1 MSGLRPGLGLWIGTA
16 VLFLTA
22 CAPFRPAPP
31 AAPQMSE
38 ESGSALRCVDQW
50 ALQGRMAFRSPE
62 QSGSAR
68 LSWQQREERYRL
80 SVDGPL
86 GVGGMRIEG
95 DDAQVQVES
104 RGERRVYSSAPE
116 AVLAA
121 ALGYELPVR
130 ALRYW
135 VLGLSDPQGGRAV
148 WGVAPGA
155 AVPSLQQAGWTVRY
169 EAREARVAE
178 VPLPTRL
185 TLDRGDL
192 SLRLLV
198 EHWDVDPARLC
209 PAPLP

>member
-1 MSGLRPGLGLWIGTA
+1 MSRVRPAVGLWVGTA
-16 VLFLTA
+16 ALLLTA

-50 ALQGRMAFRSPE
+50 ALQGRVAFRSPE

-80 SVDGPL
+80 SMDGPL
-86 GVGGMRIEG
+86 GVGGIRIEG
-95 DDAQVQVES
+95 DDARVQVES
-104 RGERRVYSSAPE
+104 RGERQVYASAPE
-116 AVLAA
+116 AVLTA
-121 ALGYELPVR
+121 ALGYELPLR

-148 WGVAPGA
+148 WGASPDA
-155 AVPSLQQAGWTVRY
+155 AVPTLRQAGWTVRY
-169 EAREARVAE
+169 ESREARVAE
-178 VPLPTRL
+178 VPLPTRI

-192 SLRLLV
+192 ALRLLV

-209 PAPLP
+209 PAPMP

>member
-1 MSGLRPGLGLWIGTA
+1 MSWLRPGVGLWIGTA
-16 VLFLTA
+16 VLVLTA

-38 ESGSALRCVDQW
+38 EAGSALRCVDRW
-50 ALQGRMAFRSPE
+50 ALQGRVAFRSPE

-68 LSWQQREERYRL
+68 LSWQQREERYQL
-80 SVDGPL
+80 AMDGPL

-104 RGERRVYSSAPE
+104 RGEHHVYTAAPE
-116 AVLAA
+116 GVLAA
-121 ALGYELPVR
+121 AVGYELPVR

-135 VLGLSDPQGGRAV
+135 VLGLSAPQGGPAI

-155 AVPSLQQAGWTVRY
+155 TVPTLRQAGWTVRY

>member
-1 MSGLRPGLGLWIGTA
+1 MTGFRTGLGLWIGTV
-16 VLFLTA
+16 VLVLTA
-22 CAPFRPAPP
+22 CAPFRAAPP
-31 AAPQMSE
+31 TAPQMSE
-38 ESGSALRCVDQW
+38 ESGAALRCVDQW
-50 ALQGRMAFRSPE
+50 ALQGRVAFRSPE

-68 LSWQQREERYRL
+68 LSWRQRAEHYHL

-95 DDAQVQVES
+95 DDAQVQIES
-104 RGERRVYSSAPE
+104 HGERHVYTAAPE
-116 AVLAA
+116 TVLAA

-148 WGVAPGA
+148 WNVVPGA
-155 AVPSLQQAGWTVRY
+155 GVPTLRQAGWTVRY

-185 TLDRGDL
+185 NLDRGDL

-198 EHWDVDPARLC
+198 EHWDLDPARLC
-209 PAPLP
+209 PAPMP

>member
-1 MSGLRPGLGLWIGTA
+1 
-16 VLFLTA
+16 
-22 CAPFRPAPP
+22 
-31 AAPQMSE
+31 
-38 ESGSALRCVDQW
+38 
-50 ALQGRMAFRSPE
+50 MAFRSPE

-80 SVDGPL
+80 SVDGRAAGVGWHFDARQSGSARLSWQQREERYQLAMDGPL

-104 RGERRVYSSAPE
+104 RGEHHVYTAAPE

-135 VLGLSDPQGGRAV
+135 VLGLSAPQGGPAV
-148 WGVAPGA
+148 WGVVPGV
-155 AVPSLQQAGWTVRY
+155 AVPTLRQAGWTVRY

-209 PAPLP
+209 PASLP